1 MEVSS
6 VLLVECSSPIFSAFV
21 SSSSS
26 TLWYYH
32 KYGNGKM
39 ARFRY
44 FGDDDSN
51 DETKRQGKD
60 DKDKDDN
67 DGNSDKDYND

>member
-1 MEVSS
+1 M
-6 VLLVECSSPIFSAFV
+6 A
-21 SSSSS
+21 
-26 TLWYYH
+26 
-32 KYGNGKM
+32 M